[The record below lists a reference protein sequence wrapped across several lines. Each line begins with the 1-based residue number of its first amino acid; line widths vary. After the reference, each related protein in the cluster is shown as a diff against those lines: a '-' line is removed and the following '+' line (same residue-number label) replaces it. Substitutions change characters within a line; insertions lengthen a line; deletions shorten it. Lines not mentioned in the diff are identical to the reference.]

1 MNAFTLPS
9 IPSELNWI
17 NQPLDWKAGPGNQ
30 LTVVAG
36 KVSDWFIDPAGN
48 SSKGNAPCAL
58 FSARDENYILSACV
72 KVEFASTF
80 DAGVLFL
87 RESDSSWGKLCFEYS
102 PQGKPMVVSV
112 VTREFSDDCNS
123 IIVEG
128 NTVFLRAAVTPRTIA
143 FHYSHD
149 GKFWHF
155 VRYFTLGASH
165 RLAVGFSSQSP
176 TGAKCT
182 ANFTDIVYQSGI
194 LKDLRNGE

>member
-1 MNAFTLPS
+1 
-9 IPSELNWI
+9 
-17 NQPLDWKAGPGNQ
+17 
-30 LTVVAG
+30 
-36 KVSDWFIDPAGN
+36 
-48 SSKGNAPCAL
+48 
-58 FSARDENYILSACV
+58 
-72 KVEFASTF
+72 
-80 DAGVLFL
+80 
-87 RESDSSWGKLCFEYS
+87 
-102 PQGKPMVVSV
+102 MVVSV

-182 ANFTDIVYQSGI
+182 ANFSDIVYQSGI
-194 LKDLRNGE
+194 CKGPAKW